1 MKRMTRRG
9 WLASVGAAG
18 APAAG
23 AVAAARAQEKPA
35 TGGKPSNEDKRYN
48 FQNLSPRELIQR
60 RHLPNVE
67 LVTQDGARVH
77 FYDDLVKDRRVV
89 IQFMFTRCKD
99 ICPVITHH
107 LAEVQALLGGRVGQ
121 DIFFYSVTLSP
132 EEDTPKELRAFAKEH
147 GAGPGWTFLTGKPE
161 DILLLRKSLG
171 FFYDDPKEDADRNN
185 HSGMIVVGTE
195 PLMRWAMCE
204 GGAKPEWIA
213 TVIRTEMDA
222 PLQGSVDGVKQA
234 DIAIH
239 AKGNG
244 DAGAQPAPV
253 DHTHM
258 RHME

>member
-1 MKRMTRRG
+1 MTRRG

-18 APAAG
+18 ATAAG
-23 AVAAARAQEKPA
+23 AVAAARAQGKPA
-35 TGGKPSNEDKRYN
+35 AGGKPSNEGQRYN

-107 LAEVQALLGGRVGQ
+107 LAEVQALLGGRVGR

-132 EEDTPKELRAFAKEH
+132 EEDRPKELRAFAKEH

-161 DILLLRKSLG
+161 DILLLRRSLG

-239 AKGNG
+239 TKGNG

-258 RHME
+258 RHMK